1 MAEHPITVPRDR
13 YNGKD
18 ERRRSKAQAH
28 NEAADRC
35 ETYINSDFLKRGQ
48 PRYMYSYGLLAIE
61 LKLSVDAVRDALNG
75 PGGHNGITISKPHS
89 DGIERIGS

>member
-18 ERRRSKAQAH
+18 ERRRSKAQTR

-35 ETYINSDFLKRGQ
+35 ETYINTDFPTRGQ
-48 PRYMYSYGLLAIE
+48 RTYVYSYGLLAIE
-61 LKLSVDAVRDALNG
+61 LKLSVNAVRDALNG
-75 PGGHNGITISKPHS
+75 PGGHNGITISQPHVE
-89 DGIERIGS
+89 GIERNGR